1 MADSQTGAAAAPGG
15 KKKIG
20 TITLLLFFG
29 VAVAAFF
36 LPTTIILTVGMLP
49 TAVAALTA
57 RSNRGER
64 ILTVGAMN
72 FAGCVPFL
80 LPLWS
85 SDHTASHALR
95 ILTDLRSPIVMYC
108 GAGIGY
114 LIGWAMAGIVNT
126 VMLQRVIGRLKD
138 IKKRKA
144 ELEVRWGAEVTGD
157 IPLNAQGF
165 ALEARPGGDRVG

>member
-1 MADSQTGAAAAPGG
+1 MAESQQSAAAAPGG

-20 TITLLLFFG
+20 AASLLFFFG
-29 VAVAAFF
+29 LTVAVVV

-49 TAVAALTA
+49 TIVAAMAA
-57 RSNRGER
+57 RINRRER
-64 ILTVGAMN
+64 TLTVGAMN

-80 LPLWS
+80 LPLWT
-85 SDHTASHALR
+85 SDHSVRHALN
-95 ILTDLRSPIVMYC
+95 ILMDLRSPIVMYC

-126 VMLQRVIGRLKD
+126 VMVERVAGRLKD
-138 IKKRKA
+138 IKNKKA
-144 ELEVRWGAEVTGD
+144 KLEVRWGAEVTGD

-165 ALEARPGGDRVG
+165 ALETKQAAEPDK